1 VCNDGHDDDD
11 VCCTA
16 VASVNSVRGCKL
28 LTVLFS
34 KFWLLCANSFI
45 VLRRLCFHWHLFV
58 CFLTRSDLNKIWWDD
73 ITGPQRKQ
81 LGIASNLD
89 HIMIALGYD

>member
-1 VCNDGHDDDD
+1 M
-11 VCCTA
+11 
-16 VASVNSVRGCKL
+16 
-28 LTVLFS
+28 FS
-34 KFWLLCANSFI
+34 LA
-45 VLRRLCFHWHLFV
+45 FV